1 MAKKKKSDDVII
13 NRGNYRFRLDD
24 QGHVVDEIP
33 CIGRYRIQIVEQGH
47 IKGDSGWKLNTIVNG
62 GFQSFLQFAMIGSAG
77 SKTVTHAA
85 IGTGTVPGATDTTL
99 NGELV
104 DAAGCRCAITTGT
117 TGSKTVTFTFTLA
130 SNVITA
136 AKTIQNVGLFNG
148 STTNVGSMFAG
159 NTYTTSALATN
170 QAVNGTYQIS
180 FA

>member
-1 MAKKKKSDDVII
+1 MNGRAMKKRQSQKDPMDGLKI
-13 NRGNYRFRLDD
+13 RGFYRLK
-24 QGHVVDEIP
+24 
-33 CIGRYRIQIVEQGH
+33 IVEERKG
-47 IKGDSGWKLNTIVNG
+47 KTVVVGDSGWRENQVVTG
-62 GFQSFLQFAMIGSAG
+62 GFQSFLQFAIIASAG

-85 IGTGTVPGATDTTL
+85 IGTGTAPGTSDTTL
-99 NGELV
+99 AGELV
-104 DAAGCRCAITTGT
+104 DAAGCRCAVTTGT
-117 TGSKTVTFTFTLA
+117 SGSKTVNFTFTLN

-148 STTNVGSMFAG
+148 STTNSGSLFAG